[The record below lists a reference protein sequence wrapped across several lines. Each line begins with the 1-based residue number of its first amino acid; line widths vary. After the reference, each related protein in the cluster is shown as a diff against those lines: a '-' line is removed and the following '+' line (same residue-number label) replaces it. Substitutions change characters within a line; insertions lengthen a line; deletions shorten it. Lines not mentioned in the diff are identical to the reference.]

1 VDEYKYLLATKSVTA
16 MEGYNNS
23 YQNTSSGRETEFQR
37 LAQNIGTNIQKI
49 QQNVSSMQRM
59 ITHIDGPQ
67 DNTQLQSQ
75 LHQIQHYTQQLAKD
89 SSKQLQELNSY
100 AAQDAADPRQ
110 WKLQRERL
118 QADFTRALD
127 NFQRAQRSAAQKE
140 KEAIKKYKNTAGGQ
154 TDLIDI
160 EAAGGGGGGRTQ
172 MMLQEEQQN
181 LEHLIER
188 ERAVTQL
195 EADIMDVNQIFKDL
209 AAMVHDQGELVDS
222 IEANVETSSIRVSEG
237 TEQLRQAE
245 RYQNKARKKKMI
257 LAIIGVVVLVI
268 IISIIV
274 HSTSN

>member
-1 VDEYKYLLATKSVTA
+1 

-23 YQNTSSGRETEFQR
+23 YQNSSSARETEFQR

-59 ITHIDGPQ
+59 ITHIDTDIPQ
-67 DNTQLQSQ
+67 DNTQLQTQ

-89 SSKQLQELNSY
+89 SSKQLQELNNY
-100 AAQDAADPRQ
+100 ASQDALDPRQ

-140 KEAIKKYKNTAGGQ
+140 KDAIKKYKNSSAGQ
-154 TDLIDI
+154 ADLIDI
-160 EAAGGGGGGRTQ
+160 EAANGGGGGRTQ
-172 MMLQEEQQN
+172 MMLQEEQN

-257 LAIIGVVVLVI
+257 LAAIGIVVLVI

-274 HSTSN
+274 HSTSK

>member
-1 VDEYKYLLATKSVTA
+1 
-16 MEGYNNS
+16 MG
-23 YQNTSSGRETEFQR
+23 
-37 LAQNIGTNIQKI
+37 
-49 QQNVSSMQRM
+49 
-59 ITHIDGPQ
+59 
-67 DNTQLQSQ
+67 
-75 LHQIQHYTQQLAKD
+75 
-89 SSKQLQELNSY
+89 SKQLQELNSY

-257 LAIIGVVVLVI
+257 LAIIGIVVLVI

-274 HSTSN
+274 HSTSK

>member
-1 VDEYKYLLATKSVTA
+1 
-16 MEGYNNS
+16 MEGYSNS
-23 YQNTSSGRETEFQR
+23 YQNSASARETEFQR

-59 ITHIDGPQ
+59 ITQIGSPQ
-67 DNTQLQSQ
+67 DSTQLQNQ

-100 AAQDAADPRQ
+100 GSQEAADPRQ

-140 KEAIKKYKNTAGGQ
+140 KDAIKKFKTAGGQ
-154 TDLIDI
+154 AQAETDLIDI
-160 EAAGGGGGGRTQ
+160 EGGGAGGANRTQ
-172 MMLQEEQQN
+172 MMMQEEQN
-181 LEHLIER
+181 LEHLVER

-222 IEANVETSSIRVSEG
+222 IEANVETSSIRVNEG

-257 LAIIGVVVLVI
+257 LAAIGVVVLVI

-274 HSTSN
+274 HSASK